1 MQYLELRI
9 LIAAVLIALSPLACD
24 FSPTA
29 PFEGFDGEGSRISG
43 IFTSGNGAGAS
54 LTAVPQSEYEG
65 IRVYVVQDPTISV
78 FVKSNGSFTLVGL
91 PTGDVTVVFEKDGSV
106 IGRLTF
112 RDIVPNQEIR
122 IVVTLNDSNRVE
134 LVDVVRDSV
143 GLGECARGAGFW
155 CQNQDGKNPN
165 MPLEDFVLY
174 VEGALDRLQ
183 DVPGIKVQTDI
194 EEAVCDTGNQLL
206 RQLTALALNLAAKTV
221 TEGTN
226 LMGESYSAVA
236 DAFAAGIA
244 AANGKGSREDTNAIK
259 DVLDRI
265 NNNVNM
271 EGDCEAEQD
280 DDEDDDDSTV
290 EISEKCKGALSESG
304 HKITICHNKKN
315 TITISVSAWPAHQAH
330 GDECGACPLE

>member
-1 MQYLELRI
+1 MQYLELRV

-29 PFEGFDGEGSRISG
+29 PFEGFDEEGSRISG
-43 IFTSGNGAGAS
+43 IFTSGEGAGAS
-54 LTAVPQSEYEG
+54 LTAMPQSEYEG
-65 IRVYVVQDPTISV
+65 IRVYVEQDSTISV

-112 RDIVPNQEIR
+112 RDVVPNLEIR

-134 LVDVVRDSV
+134 LVEVVRDSV

-155 CQNQDGKNPN
+155 CRNKDGKNPN
-165 MPLEDFVLY
+165 MPPEDFELY
-174 VEGALDRLQ
+174 VKGALDRLQ
-183 DVPGIKVQTDI
+183 DVLEIKDRADI
-194 EEAVCDTGNQLL
+194 EEAVCNTGNQLL
-206 RQLTALALNLAAKTV
+206 RQLTALALNLAAETV
-221 TEGTN
+221 TEKTD
-226 LMGESYSAVA
+226 LMGESYTSVA

-244 AANGKGSREDTNAIK
+244 AAIGKGSREETNPIK

-271 EGDCEAEQD
+271 AGDCEAEQD
-280 DDEDDDDSTV
+280 DDDEDDDSTV
-290 EISEKCKGALSESG
+290 EIPDKCKGALSESG
-304 HKITICHNKKN
+304 LKITICHNEKN
-315 TITISVSAWPAHQAH
+315 TITISVNAWPAHQAH
-330 GDECGACPLE
+330 GDYCGPCT